1 MPSKLDDIVHQL
13 SSIEDESNLIKETI
27 ELILELEAQNS
38 SLRRQILDIAVEL
51 ELSYKKDSK

>member
-1 MPSKLDDIVHQL
+1 MLRKLDDIVRQL

>member
-1 MPSKLDDIVHQL
+1 MPSKLDDIVRQL

>member
-1 MPSKLDDIVHQL
+1 MLSKLDDIVRQL